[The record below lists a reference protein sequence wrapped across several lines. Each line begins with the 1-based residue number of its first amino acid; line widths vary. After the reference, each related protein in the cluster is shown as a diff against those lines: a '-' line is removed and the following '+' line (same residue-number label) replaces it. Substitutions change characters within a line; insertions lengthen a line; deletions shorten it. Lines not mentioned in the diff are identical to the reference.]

1 MDRLAKRLVHAG
13 VHEHVERREVRG
25 ERLTREETGEH
36 RAGQQ
41 ALQVGAL
48 RTVADDHEADARIVR
63 EHGEIFHALFVRE
76 AADVSDDHATVDV
89 PLLPQLRAATR
100 RREQVAVD
108 AAAPQRHAVDTVRF
122 EVVFRGAR
130 RREGERRLV
139 VDAPHPLPHEIT
151 RRCETVVG
159 EESGHV
165 GLVHRHRRHAELTA
179 HATGVGAEAERCRE
193 VHDVRA
199 ELSERLAQAGAGHTE
214 LEVSVTR
221 HGDAAGTHHAEPAVA
236 LGALARGDD
245 HGLVVGGLQ
254 VLEQTHDRVGHAV
267 HARQETFGDD
277 ANSHSSTVGSALC
290 RSLNAEHKQGELP
303 QSVNVQREFTS
314 TCSGCTRYAPL

>member
-1 MDRLAKRLVHAG
+1 MNRLAKRLVHAG

-25 ERLTREETGEH
+25 ERLTREKTGEH

-48 RTVADDHEADARIVR
+48 RAVADDHETDARIIS
-63 EHGEIFHALFVRE
+63 EHGEIFDALFVRE
-76 AADVSDDHATVDV
+76 TSDVSDDDATVDI

-151 RRCETVVG
+151 RRRETVVG
-159 EESGHV
+159 EEPGHV

-179 HATGVGAEAERCRE
+179 HAPGVGAETERCGE
-193 VHDVRA
+193 VHHVGS
-199 ELSERLAQAGAGHTE
+199 EFGERLAQAGAGHTE
-214 LEVSVTR
+214 LEVSVAR
-221 HGDAAGTHHAEPAVA
+221 HRHTAGAHHAEPPVA
-236 LGALARGDD
+236 LGAVARGDD
-245 HGLVVGGLQ
+245 DRIVVGGLE

-267 HARQETFGDD
+267 HARQEAFGDD
-277 ANSHSSTVGSALC
+277 ANSHDSTVRSALC